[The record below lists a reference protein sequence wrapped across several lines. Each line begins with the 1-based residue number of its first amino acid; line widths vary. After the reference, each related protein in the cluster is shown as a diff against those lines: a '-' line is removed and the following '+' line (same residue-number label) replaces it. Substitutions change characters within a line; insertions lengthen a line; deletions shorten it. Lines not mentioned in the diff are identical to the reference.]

1 MMTDKGHDSSVV
13 KAIHGSFLFFAVSSF
28 ISILTLVNSFVG
40 NEGDMRLRGA
50 LALRVYVAPNCV
62 NKTFGEKIGGVIE
75 TWTVSSGTSMTVME
89 IAVHCNVNVSSFV
102 CGSTV
107 KYTSKASRTPL
118 N

>member
-1 MMTDKGHDSSVV
+1 
-13 KAIHGSFLFFAVSSF
+13 
-28 ISILTLVNSFVG
+28 
-40 NEGDMRLRGA
+40 
-50 LALRVYVAPNCV
+50 
-62 NKTFGEKIGGVIE
+62 
-75 TWTVSSGTSMTVME
+75 MTVME